1 MTRIALIGSRGHFNE
16 VLDGIGQVEDCQ
28 LVGVAPADDRDDVTR
43 LADHPAWGSAT
54 VAYDDY
60 RDMLDRARPDVVCVC
75 MQYYRNAEAIVAAAG
90 RGIHVISEKPVATTL
105 EDLDRVRQAVAD
117 NKVRLT
123 ALLAMRLLPEFLAAR
138 QAVLDGLIGQP
149 VLAFGQKSYR
159 FGQSRPDFYKRR
171 ETYGGS
177 IPWVA
182 IHAIDFIRFCTGLEY
197 RSVQALHANK
207 AHSDYPGCEDC
218 GGLLFELSNG
228 GQAVIIFD
236 YLRPAAAATHG
247 DDRLRIAGSEGVVEV
262 RLADD
267 LCQVVTHHTAARE
280 LDRPGGRQ
288 FLVDFISELRGRGS
302 HIVGP
307 DEAVRVTEI
316 ALKER
321 QAADTGEPVSLL
333 LRQA

>member
-1 MTRIALIGSRGHFNE
+1 MPRIALIGSRGHFNE

-28 LVGVAPADDRDDVTR
+28 LVGVAPADEHDDITR
-43 LADHPAWGSAT
+43 LKNHPAWTSAT

-60 RDMLDRARPDVVCVC
+60 RRMLDRARPDVVCVC

-105 EDLDRVRQAVAD
+105 EDLDRVRQVVAD

-123 ALLAMRLLPEFLAAR
+123 ALLAMRLLPELLAAR
-138 QAVLDGLIGQP
+138 QAVLDGMIGEP

-159 FGQSRPDFYKRR
+159 FGQSRPEFYKRR

-182 IHAIDFIRFCTGLEY
+182 IHAIDFIRFCTSLEY
-197 RSVQALHANK
+197 RSVRALHANK
-207 AHSDYPGCEDC
+207 AHPDYPGCEDC

-228 GQAVIIFD
+228 GQAVITFD
-236 YLRPAAAATHG
+236 YLRPAAAPTHG

-267 LCQVVTHHTAARE
+267 FCRVTTQRGGPSD
-280 LDRPGGRQ
+280 LDRPPGRQ
-288 FLVDFISELRGRGS
+288 FVVDFISELSGLGR

-316 ALKER
+316 ALKAR
-321 QAADTGEPVSLL
+321 QAADTGEAVPL
-333 LRQA
+333 